1 MMKHL
6 FNSLSLAGL
15 FLVAGVL
22 TAGTASA
29 ADCSS
34 VGQRVADA
42 QGGTL
47 ARATS
52 VVQNGKEVCVVV
64 VLIPGKDGER
74 PRRVEV
80 AVPAS

>member
-1 MMKHL
+1 MKPL
-6 FNSLSLAGL
+6 LISLPLAGL
-15 FLVAGVL
+15 ISVAGF
-22 TAGTASA
+22 AGAAFA

-34 VGQRVADA
+34 VGQKVAEL

-64 VLIPGKDGER
+64 VLVPGRDGER

-80 AVPAS
+80 AVPAN

>member
-1 MMKHL
+1 MMKHSI
-6 FNSLSLAGL
+6 FSLPLAGL
-15 FLVAGVL
+15 ILVAGVPG
-22 TAGTASA
+22 AGVALA
-29 ADCSS
+29 ADCSA
-34 VGQRVADA
+34 VGQQVADS

-80 AVPAS
+80 AVPAN